1 MHLRSCVILPR
12 LLAAMLLEWG
22 VVVVGVGPCTEILV
36 RETIS
41 VRQPV
46 MSLGFHV

>member
-1 MHLRSCVILPR
+1 MILRC

-22 VVVVGVGPCTEILV
+22 LVVVGIGPTEILL

-46 MSLGFHV
+46 MSLGFHA

>member
-1 MHLRSCVILPR
+1 MHLRGCVILCC

-22 VVVVGVGPCTEILV
+22 VVVVGIGPCTESLV
-36 RETIS
+36 RDTVS

-46 MSLGFHV
+46 MSLGFHA